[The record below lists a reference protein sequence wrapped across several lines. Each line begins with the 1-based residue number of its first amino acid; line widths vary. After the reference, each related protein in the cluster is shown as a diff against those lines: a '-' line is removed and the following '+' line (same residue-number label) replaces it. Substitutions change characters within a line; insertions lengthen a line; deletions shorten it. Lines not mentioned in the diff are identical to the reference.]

1 MCQLNACFPL
11 LAVVLCLGTARA
23 QSTKTLTGRILS
35 DDLAGYPR
43 VDIRAR
49 DTTVLGTTDRE
60 GYFKLDV
67 PTTTNTLLFTAVG
80 MEWTAVSLSA
90 DCSTLEIILLSRPTY
105 DFMSVRRV
113 NRQRFK
119 QFKHVPHLHQEAYE
133 KGLFTP
139 RSPCAAPIF
148 TKVVPRPVKR

>member
-49 DTTVLGTTDRE
+49 
-60 GYFKLDV
+60 YFKLDV

-133 KGLFTP
+133 KGLFTS